1 LVWIADGYMSS
12 DVHPYSREIDL
23 GNQSVNYLRNSVKAT
38 IDAYT
43 GETNLYIFDQEDVLI
58 QAYAR
63 LFPTLLKPASSMPPD
78 LRAHTRYP
86 ETLFSV
92 QAEMYRTFHMREPE
106 AFYNRADLWDLAKTS
121 RADQGTGS
129 VSPTYVVATLPG
141 SNVSEF
147 LLMTTF
153 TPANKNNLIAVMYA
167 RCDGSH
173 LGEIEFEQL
182 SKQNI
187 IYGPIQIDAR
197 INQDQNISKDLSLWN
212 QQGSQVIRGQTLV
225 LPLDNSF
232 LYVEPIYIQ
241 SAQAS
246 MPQLRKVA
254 LAMGNKLAYA
264 DTYEQALTQLT
275 AALSGT
281 GPATPVTEGQ
291 QPQTVAAPR
300 PSPAPGTDT
309 LRQIRE
315 HFERYKEL
323 NSQGKWADAGKEL
336 EEIQRLAL
344 K

>member
-1 LVWIADGYMSS
+1 
-12 DVHPYSREIDL
+12 
-23 GNQSVNYLRNSVKAT
+23 
-38 IDAYT
+38 
-43 GETNLYIFDQEDVLI
+43 
-58 QAYAR
+58 
-63 LFPTLLKPASSMPPD
+63 MPPD

-121 RADQGTGS
+121 RTDQGTGS

-264 DTYEQALTQLT
+264 DTYEQALTAIDRRVEWHRVRHTGHRRPTAADCCRTTPVAPTRNRYAPEDTRALRTLQGIKLAGQMGRCGQRTRRNSAASAQVVLT
-275 AALSGT
+275 ALNRLSLSRSGGLRSHREYRET
-281 GPATPVTEGQ
+281 RPQCRRPA
-291 QPQTVAAPR
+291 A
-300 PSPAPGTDT
+300 
-309 LRQIRE
+309 
-315 HFERYKEL
+315 
-323 NSQGKWADAGKEL
+323 
-336 EEIQRLAL
+336 
-344 K
+344 